1 MTATLAFTA
10 GTAFGIALMLVLWKR
25 TERHGR
31 EWWVTGHQVWD
42 SYLAAYNASE
52 RGEKPVHVR
61 EVTTETN

>member
-1 MTATLAFTA
+1 MTATLAFAA
-10 GTAFGIALMLVLWKR
+10 GTAFGIVLMLALWKR

-31 EWWVTGHQVWD
+31 EWWLVGHQAWD

-61 EVTTETN
+61 EVIQENG